1 MSECLMYNGGKV
13 CLFQLRNSNGM
24 CVEITNF
31 GARIVSIIVPDA
43 LGVEHD
49 VVLGFDLLSDYLP
62 ENHES
67 YFGALVGRYA
77 NRIANGRFTVNGKEI
92 QLPCNDGPNCLHGGP
107 DGWQYRVFD
116 VKEVN
121 NNRLTMTL
129 ESGDD
134 DNGFPGN
141 VRASVTYT
149 LGDDNSLRI
158 DYHADVDSVTPLNL
172 TNHSYFNLNGNN
184 LNGIGTM
191 NHFLEIDA
199 DSYLPV
205 NEYMIPTGEKA
216 SVDNTVM
223 DFRKERQLGD
233 IVYDYYP
240 QTSPTQGLD
249 HCWIL
254 NHRGDLSHRAAY
266 LEASLTGIW
275 MEVYT
280 TEPGLHVYT
289 GNFLDGV
296 VGKNG
301 IGYVKHYAVSLETQ
315 QYPDSPNRQWAESPG
330 IATPDKPYESTTIF
344 KFGNRLR
351 IS

>member
-24 CVEITNF
+24 RVEITNF

-49 VVLGFDLLSDYLP
+49 VVLGFDLLSDYFP

-116 VKEVN
+116 VKEMSH
-121 NNRLTMTL
+121 NRLVMTL

-141 VRASVTYT
+141 VKASVTYT
-149 LGDDNSLRI
+149 LGNDGSLRI
-158 DYHADVDSVTPLNL
+158 DYHADVDRATPLNL
-172 TNHSYFNLNGNN
+172 TNHSYFNLNGNHYDG
-184 LNGIGTM
+184 LGSM
-191 NHFLEIDA
+191 NHFLQIDA

-205 NEYMIPTGEKA
+205 NENMIPVGEKA
-216 SVDNTVM
+216 AVDNTVM
-223 DFRKERQLGD
+223 DFRRERQLCD
-233 IVYDYYP
+233 IEYDYYP
-240 QTSPTQGLD
+240 QTAPTRGLD

-254 NHRGDLSHRAAY
+254 NHRGDIRRRAAY
-266 LEASLTGIW
+266 VEASLTGVC
-275 MEVYT
+275 MEVFT
-280 TEPGLHVYT
+280 TEPGLQVYT

-301 IGYVKHYAVSLETQ
+301 IKYGKHYAICLETQ
-315 QYPDSPNRQWAESPG
+315 QYPDSPNRHWVESPG
-330 IATPDKPYESTTIF
+330 IATPDKPYDSTTIF
-344 KFGNRLR
+344 KFGTRLR
-351 IS
+351 IV